1 MPSFSTRRL
10 RPADMDA
17 AAAVY
22 RISYDDRL
30 PWLAGRHTPEGDK
43 AFFRTRIIQNCEVW
57 GASDLDRL
65 VGFIAFRSNWID
77 QLYVLPDTQGRG
89 VGMSLLR
96 IAQTAYPMLHLWT
109 FQRNL
114 LARRFYEA
122 RGFLAIKET
131 DGEENEAKEPD
142 VLYRWIRPE
151 VHL

>member
-22 RISYDDRL
+22 QISYDDRL
-30 PWLAGRHTPEGDK
+30 PWLAGRHAPEEDK
-43 AFFRTRIIQNCEVW
+43 AFFRTRVIQNCDVW
-57 GASDLDRL
+57 GAVDLDRL

-96 IAQTAYPMLHLWT
+96 IAQTAYPTLHLWT
-109 FQRNL
+109 FKRNL
-114 LARRFYEA
+114 PARRFYEA

-131 DGEENEAKEPD
+131 DGEENETREPD

-151 VHL
+151 AHL

>member
-1 MPSFSTRRL
+1 MPSFSIRRL
-10 RPADMDA
+10 RLADMDA
-17 AAAVY
+17 AAVVY

-30 PWLAGRHTPEGDK
+30 PWLAGRHTPEEDK
-43 AFFRTRIIQNCEVW
+43 AFFRTRVIQNCDVW

-96 IAQTAYPMLHLWT
+96 IAQTACPMLHLWT

-114 LARRFYEA
+114 PARRFYEA
-122 RGFLAIKET
+122 RGFLVIKET
-131 DGEENEAKEPD
+131 DGEENETREPD

-151 VHL
+151 AHL